1 MKKTKTKNTT
11 NNKQTWVT
19 AFLVKRYEDGGHGL
33 GNGVYAEVRKQIS
46 LSEEQREQEQEIG
59 S

>member
-33 GNGVYAEVRKQIS
+33 GNGVYAEV
-46 LSEEQREQEQEIG
+46 
-59 S
+59 